1 MEAKQHALSK
11 ISDSNS
17 TFQKFEKAFQ
27 VYQDSLI
34 YSKSCANEV
43 EEEEEAIVREFKRY
57 ILEES
62 KPKEND
68 TTEMKL
74 HWEDKKKFA
83 AYYPR
88 LISLKGFKELF
99 EVTGQNS
106 KLKRS

>member
-1 MEAKQHALSK
+1 M
-11 ISDSNS
+11 
-17 TFQKFEKAFQ
+17 
-27 VYQDSLI
+27 
-34 YSKSCANEV
+34 
-43 EEEEEAIVREFKRY
+43 REFKRY

-106 KLKRS
+106 KLKRSQNLMQNEINLMQKELEAMKKKIEEVNNHAEYLHTDALE